1 MTDVTSD
8 STSLERQIDALRR
21 AIERHNYDYFVLDNP
36 SATDAEY
43 DALMNQLR
51 ALEADHPELISP
63 ESPTQ
68 RVGAAPSGRF
78 ATVQHPFPM
87 LSLSNV
93 YDRDELDAWS
103 LRLKRILPDTEFAY
117 VTEPKID
124 GLAVALTYEDGV
136 LRRGATR
143 GDGVT
148 GEDVTANLRTV
159 RNIPLRLQSADVGSI
174 PRIIEVRGEVFMRRA
189 DFEKLNDR
197 LVEAGSKPFMNPRN
211 GAAGSLRQLD
221 PGITSTRPLRLLAYG
236 VGYAEPGL
244 DIETHSGAIHY
255 LRNLGFETAPNAA
268 INASVDDVWQQCEQW
283 QRERADVAF
292 EIDGV
297 VVKVDNLRQQEEL
310 GFVSREPRWATA
322 YKFPAIQQTSR
333 ILDIQVNVGR
343 TGTLT
348 PLAILEPVNI
358 GGVVVSRATLH
369 NEDEIRRKDIR
380 IGDTVVVQ
388 RAGDVIPQIV
398 QVIEDRRTG
407 NEREFVMPET
417 CPVCGAPTH
426 RAEGEAARYCT
437 NSACP
442 AQLKRHIEH
451 FVARGAM
458 DIEGLGEKLAARFV
472 DLGLITNI
480 ADIYALDWEAI
491 STLEGLGE
499 TSVANLKAS
508 VEQSKAQTLNRLIF
522 GLGIP
527 NVGERSSRLL
537 ADRFHSLERL
547 MKATVEEI
555 DSVPSIGQI
564 QAQGVFD
571 FLQNPRNIEVISR
584 LRAAGVRLANEQAD
598 GTPETGPLTGKT
610 VVLTGRLT
618 QLTRQEADERLRRAG
633 ASVSGSVSRKT
644 SAVFAG
650 EDAGSKEAR
659 ARELGVPIFN
669 EQDLLATLAGAPLPQ
684 E

>member
-598 GTPETGPLTGKT
+598 GTPETGALTGKN
-610 VVLTGRLT
+610 VVWTGRLP
-618 QLTRQEADERLRRAG
+618 QLTPQEAEERLRRAG